1 MARKVTNS
9 IVSAFISGNEL
20 KVSNS
25 KTDGKSLYL
34 FGNKIAEKR
43 KDGLYITNAGWRSNT
58 TKERLNALPNVSIY
72 QKNGEWFLNGN
83 SWNGEWIKI
92 TS

>member
-43 KDGLYITNAGWRSNT
+43 KDGLYITNAGWNSNT
-58 TKERLNALPNVSIY
+58 TKERLNALPNVSIC
-72 QKNGEWFLNGN
+72 QKKHVWYLNDKEWDG
-83 SWNGEWIKI
+83 SWTKV
-92 TS
+92 S